1 MPDDKRDDPAFL
13 YFPSNYRWSMGLLI
27 CLSAAPWTGV
37 EIDEVNRVGRALADR
52 VGDDAAWFEEWARMG
67 EKIEARGRDALR
79 AGHKLTAASC
89 FLRATRYY
97 QTGERFI
104 HPRSQRSMDVYARS
118 VTLFKD
124 AAAMTRRPRIEPV
137 EVPYEN
143 TSLPALLV
151 HPDREATGARPAPA
165 MIFFDGFDVTK
176 ELQYGYGIPDLAAR
190 GVGCLIV
197 DGPGNGESVR
207 FRNLPLIAETENYA
221 TPVYEYLA
229 AREEFDPTR
238 IGVMALSL
246 GGYYAPRAAALEPRF
261 ACCVAWGAQWD
272 YHEIWARRL
281 EELDSGKV
289 LSLSV
294 PPEHLQ
300 WVLGVSDRAA
310 ALKKLEA
317 FRLDG
322 IVQKMACPFLLLH
335 GAGDEQIPL
344 ELAEKLF
351 EAAGSKQKA
360 LKIFSRDEGGFH
372 QCQVDNIT
380 IGVHYMFD
388 WIADVLNA
396 GR

>member
-37 EIDEVNRVGRALADR
+37 EIDEVNRVGRALADS

-89 FLRATRYY
+89 FMRATRYY

-104 HPRSQRSMDVYARS
+104 HPRSQRSTDIYARS

-151 HPDREATGARPAPA
+151 HPDREATGTRPAPA

-207 FRNLPLIAETENYA
+207 FRNLPLIAETESYA

-229 AREEFDPTR
+229 GRSEFDGKRILVTGVSAG
-238 IGVMALSL
+238 IGVETARSL
-246 GGYYAPRAAALEPRF
+246 AAHGAHVVGAARDLKKAEEATEQVLIAFGTARASAM
-261 ACCVAWGAQWD
+261 G
-272 YHEIWARRL
+272 ARR
-281 EELDSGKV
+281 SR
-289 LSLSV
+289 
-294 PPEHLQ
+294 P
-300 WVLGVSDRAA
+300 R
-310 ALKKLEA
+310 
-317 FRLDG
+317 R
-322 IVQKMACPFLLLH
+322 C
-335 GAGDEQIPL
+335 
-344 ELAEKLF
+344 AEKARSFPARWHRAKDGLPVF
-351 EAAGSKQKA
+351 TAARRG
-360 LKIFSRDEGGFH
+360 RR
-372 QCQVDNIT
+372 
-380 IGVHYMFD
+380 
-388 WIADVLNA
+388 ADPA
-396 GR
+396 